1 MRLVHG
7 ISRANPKTI
16 TLGLIHFEARGASRD
31 LAVEFI
37 GTFLAIGGIAL
48 ADLLVKWWLGGEKK
62 FFDIIPV
69 QWVFDFGHISLVG
82 RLIYRIFVPEK
93 EK

>member
-1 MRLVHG
+1 
-7 ISRANPKTI
+7 
-16 TLGLIHFEARGASRD
+16 LG
-31 LAVEFI
+31 
-37 GTFLAIGGIAL
+37 T
-48 ADLLVKWWLGGEKK
+48 EKK

-69 QWVFDFGHISLVG
+69 QWVFDAAHVSLVG